1 MAGRKQ
7 LPKRALLIR
16 ASLILRAGEDDD
28 LIQAFQA
35 VPARKR
41 AAFIKA
47 AMRAKGGSFQG
58 LSYDNLPSD
67 ADLEQSITDFLE

>member
-1 MAGRKQ
+1 MAGRKP
-7 LPKRALLIR
+7 LPERAMLIR

-28 LIQAFQA
+28 LIKAFQT

-47 AMRAKGGSFQG
+47 AMRSGTFQTI
-58 LSYDNLPSD
+58 SYDDLPSD
-67 ADLEQSITDFLE
+67 EELEQSIADFLE

>member
-1 MAGRKQ
+1 MAGRKR
-7 LPKRALLIR
+7 LPERTMLIR

-28 LIQAFQA
+28 LIKAFRA

-47 AMRAKGGSFQG
+47 SMRSGSFQNI
-58 LSYDNLPSD
+58 SYDGLPSD
-67 ADLEQSITDFLE
+67 DELEQSIANFLE

>member
-1 MAGRKQ
+1 MAK
-7 LPKRALLIR
+7 PSSLLIR
-16 ASLILRAGEDDD
+16 ASLTLRAGEDDD

-47 AMRAKGGSFQG
+47 AMRSGSFQSI
-58 LSYDNLPSD
+58 SYDDLPSD
-67 ADLEQSITDFLE
+67 DELEQSIADFLE

>member
-1 MAGRKQ
+1 MAGRKP
-7 LPKRALLIR
+7 LPERATLIR
-16 ASLILRAGEDDD
+16 ASLTLRPGEDDD

-47 AMRAKGGSFQG
+47 VMRSGSFQSI
-58 LSYDNLPSD
+58 SYDDLPSD
-67 ADLEQSITDFLE
+67 DELAQSIADFLE

>member
-7 LPKRALLIR
+7 LPKRTMLIR
-16 ASLILRAGEDDD
+16 ASLTLRAGEDDD
-28 LIQAFQA
+28 LILAFQA

-47 AMRAKGGSFQG
+47 AMRSGSFQS
-58 LSYDNLPSD
+58 LSLDDLPSD
-67 ADLEQSITDFLE
+67 DDLEQSIADFLK

>member
-7 LPKRALLIR
+7 LPECAMLIR

-35 VPARKR
+35 VPTRKR

-47 AMRAKGGSFQG
+47 AMRSGSFQS
-58 LSYDNLPSD
+58 LSYDDLPSD
-67 ADLEQSITDFLE
+67 DDLEQSIANFLE

>member
-7 LPKRALLIR
+7 LPKRTMLIR
-16 ASLILRAGEDDD
+16 APLTLRAGEDDD
-28 LIQAFQA
+28 LILAFQA

-47 AMRAKGGSFQG
+47 AMRSGSFQS
-58 LSYDNLPSD
+58 LSLDDLPSD
-67 ADLEQSITDFLE
+67 EDLEQSIADFLK